1 MRHLSNPTFL
11 QKPYLRRRP
20 LNARSAPTQIS
31 FLQVAEWAQLEEVET
46 SEEGELLKTEVGGW
60 RHGSHLKLRPADR
73 PLSEAK
79 PSLTTQLLHVKETS
93 PQVKQQIVP
102 FQPLT
107 LKNVPSRKSATTQKN
122 LQTVIT
128 SRIRDICSPLQ
139 VWESATTCATVS
151 TPLLL

>member
-1 MRHLSNPTFL
+1 
-11 QKPYLRRRP
+11 
-20 LNARSAPTQIS
+20 
-31 FLQVAEWAQLEEVET
+31 VAERAKLEEVET
-46 SEEGELLKTEVGGW
+46 SDEEELLKTEVGGW
-60 RHGSHLKLRPADR
+60 RHGSHLQFRPAER

-79 PSLTTQLLHVKETS
+79 PDLTTQLLHVKETS